1 MKNAKLRISAM
12 LLLLAALLLS
22 ACGHTEGRAAQ
33 YKIYLIT
40 KSTSTEF
47 WRSVFAGANAARA
60 EYNVNLVIRGPDTE
74 ENYAGQNMYIQEAI
88 RNHADAIVFS
98 AISYTENAAAID
110 EAAEAG
116 IKIVVIDS
124 DVNSSRVSARIGTDN
139 IQAGRITA
147 AAALDTEEQH
157 LSVGIVNFAQFSR
170 NGEEREI
177 GLREQL
183 EKDPRVE
190 EICTVNSAS
199 GASGDQHPDRPERAA
214 GRRRRRSLGRTEAE
228 GPGTRHLL
236 RLKHPLH
243 RAAAARRRLG
253 TDRAEPLCHGLSRGR
268 NRMEDPGGT
277 ELPPRSADRHG
288 HLNHHTGKH
297 VFRRRAEGAFLLR
310 IRPRQGKYI
319 CLVRIAQNCP
329 YIFDI
334 LHDGT
339 ENFQLFS
346 QR

>member
-1 MKNAKLRISAM
+1 MKNAKLRISAI

-74 ENYAGQNMYIQEAI
+74 ENYAGQNMYIQEAV

-147 AAALDTEEQH
+147 AAALDTDEQH

-190 EICTVNSAS
+190 EICTVNSLT
-199 GASGDQHPDRPERAA
+199 DHDAA
-214 GRRRRRSLGRTEAE
+214 RETATE
-228 GPGTRHLL
+228 LL
-236 RLKHPLH
+236 REHPEINILIG
-243 RAAAARRRLG
+243 LN
-253 TDRAEPLCHGLSRGR
+253 EPLGVGVAEAS
-268 NRMEDPGGT
+268 E
-277 ELPPRSADRHG
+277 ELKLKDRVRVISFDSNIRCIELLRHG
-288 HLNHHTGKH
+288 DVSALIVQNPYAMGYLGVETAWKILEGQS
-297 VFRRRAEGAFLLR
+297 FRPDQLIDTATSIITQENMFSVEGQKA
-310 IRPRQGKYI
+310 
-319 CLVRIAQNCP
+319 
-329 YIFDI
+329 
-334 LHDGT
+334 
-339 ENFQLFS
+339 LFS
-346 QR
+346 FG

>member
-33 YKIYLIT
+33 YKIYLTT

-190 EICTVNSAS
+190 EICTVNSLT
-199 GASGDQHPDRPERAA
+199 DHDAA
-214 GRRRRRSLGRTEAE
+214 RESATA
-228 GPGTRHLL
+228 LL
-236 RLKHPLH
+236 REHPEINILIG
-243 RAAAARRRLG
+243 LN
-253 TDRAEPLCHGLSRGR
+253 EPLGVGVAEAS
-268 NRMEDPGGT
+268 E
-277 ELPPRSADRHG
+277 ELKLKDRVRVISFDSNIRCIELLRHG
-288 HLNHHTGKH
+288 DVSALIVQNPYAMGYLGVETAWKILEGQS
-297 VFRRRAEGAFLLR
+297 FRPDQLIDTATSIITQENMFSVEGQKA
-310 IRPRQGKYI
+310 
-319 CLVRIAQNCP
+319 
-329 YIFDI
+329 
-334 LHDGT
+334 
-339 ENFQLFS
+339 LFS
-346 QR
+346 FG

>member
-1 MKNAKLRISAM
+1 MKNAKLRICAA

-22 ACGHTEGRAAQ
+22 ACGQAEGRKAQ

-147 AAALDTEEQH
+147 AAALDTEAQH

-190 EICTVNSAS
+190 EICTVNSLT
-199 GASGDQHPDRPERAA
+199 DHDAA
-214 GRRRRRSLGRTEAE
+214 RESATE
-228 GPGTRHLL
+228 LL
-236 RLKHPLH
+236 REHPEINILIG
-243 RAAAARRRLG
+243 LN
-253 TDRAEPLCHGLSRGR
+253 EPLGVGVAEASEALQ
-268 NRMEDPGGT
+268 
-277 ELPPRSADRHG
+277 LKDR
-288 HLNHHTGKH
+288 
-297 VFRRRAEGAFLLR
+297 
-310 IRPRQGKYI
+310 
-319 CLVRIAQNCP
+319 VRVIS
-329 YIFDI
+329 FD
-334 LHDGT
+334 
-339 ENFQLFS
+339 
-346 QR
+346 

>member
-74 ENYAGQNMYIQEAI
+74 ENYAGQNMYIQEAV

-139 IQAGRITA
+139 MQAGRITA
-147 AAALDTEEQH
+147 AAALDTDEQH

-190 EICTVNSAS
+190 EICTVNSLT
-199 GASGDQHPDRPERAA
+199 DHDAA
-214 GRRRRRSLGRTEAE
+214 RESATE
-228 GPGTRHLL
+228 LL
-236 RLKHPLH
+236 REHPEINILIGLNEPMGVGVAEASEELKLE
-243 RAAAARRRLG
+243 
-253 TDRAEPLCHGLSRGR
+253 DRVRVISFDSNIRCI
-268 NRMEDPGGT
+268 
-277 ELPPRSADRHG
+277 ELLRHG
-288 HLNHHTGKH
+288 DVSALIVQNPYAMGYLGVETAWKILEGQS
-297 VFRRRAEGAFLLR
+297 FRPDQLIDTATSIITQENMFSVEGQKA
-310 IRPRQGKYI
+310 
-319 CLVRIAQNCP
+319 
-329 YIFDI
+329 
-334 LHDGT
+334 
-339 ENFQLFS
+339 LFS
-346 QR
+346 FG

>member
-74 ENYAGQNMYIQEAI
+74 ENYAGQNMYIQEAV

-98 AISYTENAAAID
+98 AISYTENSAAID

-147 AAALDTEEQH
+147 AAALDTDEQH

-190 EICTVNSAS
+190 EICTVNSLT
-199 GASGDQHPDRPERAA
+199 DHDAA
-214 GRRRRRSLGRTEAE
+214 RESATE
-228 GPGTRHLL
+228 LL
-236 RLKHPLH
+236 REHPEINILIG
-243 RAAAARRRLG
+243 LN
-253 TDRAEPLCHGLSRGR
+253 EPLGVGVAEAS
-268 NRMEDPGGT
+268 E
-277 ELPPRSADRHG
+277 ELKLKDRVRVISFDSNIRCIELLRHG
-288 HLNHHTGKH
+288 DVSALIVQNPYAMGYLGVETAWKILEGQS
-297 VFRRRAEGAFLLR
+297 FRPDQLIDTATSIITQENMFSVEGQKA
-310 IRPRQGKYI
+310 
-319 CLVRIAQNCP
+319 
-329 YIFDI
+329 
-334 LHDGT
+334 
-339 ENFQLFS
+339 LFS
-346 QR
+346 FG

>member
-1 MKNAKLRISAM
+1 MRRNKSIILFV
-12 LLLLAALLLS
+12 LLIAILLS
-22 ACGHTEGRAAQ
+22 ACGQSQTKAQQ
-33 YKIYLIT
+33 YKIYMIT

-47 WRSVFAGANAARA
+47 WRSVFAGANAAKA
-60 EYNVNLVIRGPDTE
+60 EYNVNLLIRGPDTE
-74 ENYAGQNMYIQEAI
+74 ENFAGQNMYIQEAI

-147 AAALDTEEQH
+147 AAALDTPEEH

-190 EICTVNSAS
+190 QICTVNSLTDHEAARESAVALLAEHPEINVLIGLNEPLGVGVAEAS
-199 GASGDQHPDRPERAA
+199 QELGLKDRVRVISFDSNIRCIE
-214 GRRRRRSLGRTEAE
+214 
-228 GPGTRHLL
+228 LL
-236 RLKHPLH
+236 RRGDVSALIVQNPY
-243 RAAAARRRLG
+243 AMGYLG
-253 TDRAEPLCHGLSRGR
+253 VETAWEIL
-268 NRMEDPGGT
+268 E
-277 ELPPRSADRHG
+277 
-288 HLNHHTGKH
+288 GKS
-297 VFRRRAEGAFLLR
+297 FRPDQLIDTATTIITRENMFTVEGQKA
-310 IRPRQGKYI
+310 
-319 CLVRIAQNCP
+319 
-329 YIFDI
+329 
-334 LHDGT
+334 
-339 ENFQLFS
+339 LFS
-346 QR
+346 FG

>member
-1 MKNAKLRISAM
+1 MKRGKLWIATV
-12 LLLLAALLLS
+12 LLLLASLVLS
-22 ACGHTEGRAAQ
+22 ACQNAEGHTAQ

-47 WRSVFAGANAARA
+47 WRSVFAGANAAKA

-147 AAALDTEEQH
+147 AAALDTEEEN

-183 EKDPRVE
+183 EKDPRVK
-190 EICTVNSAS
+190 EIYTVNSLTNHDAARENAIELLREHPDINILVGLNEPLGVGVAEAS
-199 GASGDQHPDRPERAA
+199 EELKLKDRVRVVSFDSNIRCIELLRSGDVSALIVQNPYAMGYLGIETAWKVLEGQSFRPDQLIDTATSIVTRENMF
-214 GRRRRRSLGRTEAE
+214 TVE
-228 GPGTRHLL
+228 GQ
-236 RLKHPLH
+236 K
-243 RAAAARRRLG
+243 A
-253 TDRAEPLCHGLSRGR
+253 
-268 NRMEDPGGT
+268 
-277 ELPPRSADRHG
+277 
-288 HLNHHTGKH
+288 
-297 VFRRRAEGAFLLR
+297 
-310 IRPRQGKYI
+310 
-319 CLVRIAQNCP
+319 
-329 YIFDI
+329 
-334 LHDGT
+334 
-339 ENFQLFS
+339 LFS
-346 QR
+346 FG